1 MDKLIFINNT
11 GTDYS
16 LYYDKR
22 NKRVWYLDLDGKDT
36 EGKRHRFANFY
47 EFPYRESVKKLVR
60 REFHNSLTDAQK
72 SLIPNYDNKPIGW
85 RDIADAGLDAQYR
98 EIEDEILDK
107 LLDVWAKK
115 NHLSLDCEN
124 LTIN

>member
-1 MDKLIFINNT
+1 MDKLTFINNI
-11 GTDYS
+11 GVDYN

-22 NKRVWYLDLDGKDT
+22 NKRVWNLDSNGKDI

-47 EFPYRESVKKLVR
+47 EFPYRESVKKLVW

-72 SLIPNYDNKPIGW
+72 SLIPNYGNRTIRW
-85 RDIADAGLDAQYR
+85 RDIADAGLDGQYR

-115 NHLSLDCEN
+115 NHLSLDWEN